1 MTLSPVKRAV
11 ALDKWFHVA
20 LDLRT
25 DFECQATLS
34 RVSKSTLENGGLV
47 GRGNL
52 FVAHR
57 LINDNEGED

>member
-11 ALDKWFHVA
+11 ALGKWFYVA

-25 DFECQATLS
+25 NFECQATLS
-34 RVSKSTLENGGLV
+34 RVSKSTLENGGL
-47 GRGNL
+47 GGDL
-52 FVAHR
+52 FVAHM

>member
-25 DFECQATLS
+25 NFECQATLS
-34 RVSKSTLENGGLV
+34 RVSKSTRGIRWGGLIRSAQV
-47 GRGNL
+47 NK
-52 FVAHR
+52 
-57 LINDNEGED
+57 